1 VSFQRPQHEKQIKGN
16 NTPPHHIATHP
27 VQSDPIRFDAIQ
39 FHFESESESVEQ
51 SRALLQLLIKPKS
64 NQLLDV
70 FVLANRR
77 EKNRKEKQNK
87 NTKEVKNRR
96 KIIYLP
102 PRACICICI
111 SVSGNMYLSPADVAV
126 ALFAQASVLVSV
138 SVGLGAGIAL

>member
-39 FHFESESESVEQ
+39 FQSESESESVEQ

-77 EKNRKEKQNK
+77 GKKSKRKKEKQNK
-87 NTKEVKNRR
+87 NTKEVK
-96 KIIYLP
+96 KTEEK
-102 PRACICICI
+102 
-111 SVSGNMYLSPADVAV
+111 
-126 ALFAQASVLVSV
+126 
-138 SVGLGAGIAL
+138 